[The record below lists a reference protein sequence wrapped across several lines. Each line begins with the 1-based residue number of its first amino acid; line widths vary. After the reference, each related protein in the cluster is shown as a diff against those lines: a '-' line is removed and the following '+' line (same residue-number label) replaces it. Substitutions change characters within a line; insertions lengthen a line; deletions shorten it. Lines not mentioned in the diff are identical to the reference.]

1 MLIVGLGN
9 PGSRYENTRHNMGFL
24 TIDRLAE
31 KTGFNFRKPFL
42 SKYLI
47 AKGVYRGIDLYLV
60 KPLTFMNLSGSVLP
74 GIMEKY
80 SLEIDDLIL
89 VCDNL
94 DLYPG
99 VVRFKGKGGDA
110 GHNGIKSVI
119 EYTGTGNFKRFYIGI
134 GRPDFAEKTVEY
146 VLGKPDIQEF
156 VRLGDA
162 VETVSEG
169 ILKLLEMPAE
179 KVMNEINRI
188 KNRTDNTSD

>member
-31 KTGFNFRKPFL
+31 KTGFNFWKPFL

-134 GRPDFAEKTVEY
+134 GRPDFAEKTVEH